1 MVQKDEEEEE
11 EEEFLYLSSFERD
24 MHCCLSERGGREDE
38 PRCRHF
44 HRFKNHFNRALGW
57 QFPPGYQNPFLSS
70 IYHFAILLTNNAI

>member
-44 HRFKNHFNRALGW
+44 HRFKNHFNRALG
-57 QFPPGYQNPFLSS
+57 
-70 IYHFAILLTNNAI
+70 